1 MIDETPPHDGARM
14 RDGVR
19 MQTAATHSS
28 DWRPPDLATALAG
41 FDDADLAARL
51 QSRLD
56 SRTKPRGS
64 LGRLEAL
71 ALQIGLLQG
80 SAAPQ
85 LQAPRIAVFAGDHGA
100 ARAGVSA
107 YPQEV
112 TAQMVANF
120 LRGGAAINVLARQ
133 YGLALCIVDAGVAHP
148 IERPAVFASDRPI
161 EFIDARIDAGTRNYL
176 DLPAMSPPQ
185 CLDALAR
192 GEALAQ
198 AWAQA
203 GCNAIGLGEMG
214 IGNTASAS
222 LITAGLCAITL
233 DRTVGRGTGLDDAGL
248 ARKRELLVRAT
259 RRRDPRGLA
268 PLELLAEFGGFEI
281 AMMAGAYLGAARAR
295 MLIVVDG
302 FIATAALLIAHA
314 LAPEVLRACV
324 FAHRS
329 REPGHA
335 AQLAHLRA
343 EPLFDIG
350 LCLGEGSGSALA
362 FGVVHSALALYH
374 EMAGFADAGVSTA
387 SAAKGGADA

>member
-1 MIDETPPHDGARM
+1 MSLSTWHTPSLD
-14 RDGVR
+14 
-19 MQTAATHSS
+19 AAM
-28 DWRPPDLATALAG
+28 AG
-41 FDDADLAARL
+41 FDDAALAARL
-51 QSRLD
+51 QARLD

-64 LGRLEAL
+64 LGRLETL

-80 SAAPQ
+80 SAMPV
-85 LQAPRIAVFAGDHGA
+85 LTRPRIAVFAGDHGA
-100 ARAGVSA
+100 ARAGISA

-133 YGLALCIVDAGVAHP
+133 RGLALSIVDAGVAHP
-148 IERPAVFASDRPI
+148 IEIAPTRDPAI
-161 EFIDARIDAGTRNYL
+161 EFIDAHIASGTQNYL
-176 DLPAMSPPQ
+176 DVSAMSEQQ

-192 GEALAQ
+192 GHALAQ
-198 AWAQA
+198 AWADA
-203 GCNAIGLGEMG
+203 GCNAIGFGEMG

-222 LITAGLCAITL
+222 LITAGLCGTTL
-233 DRTVGRGTGLDDAGL
+233 DRIVGRGTGLDDAGL

-259 RRRDPRGLA
+259 RRCDPRSLA
-268 PLELLAEFGGFEI
+268 PLPLLAEFGGFEI

-302 FIATAALLIAHA
+302 FIATAALLVAHA

-329 REPGHA
+329 QEPGHA
-335 AQLAHLRA
+335 VQLAHLQA
-343 EPLFDIG
+343 EPLFGLG

-362 FGVVHSALALYH
+362 FGVVQSALALYH

-387 SAAKGGADA
+387 ADATTDEPADA